1 MFTVD
6 LLKPIEIGKIRIS
19 RLLFRES
26 HTRSVNFHILYHYN
40 IDNMGC
46 ACSTTHNNVDA
57 MDVAFVPKL
66 LQSQLSHPLLCLY
79 RGAVAHGA
87 YFDYTGKHLMILY
100 ERRF

>member
-1 MFTVD
+1 
-6 LLKPIEIGKIRIS
+6 
-19 RLLFRES
+19 
-26 HTRSVNFHILYHYN
+26 
-40 IDNMGC
+40 
-46 ACSTTHNNVDA
+46 

-87 YFDYTGKHLMILY
+87 YFDYTDKHLMILY